1 MAYKHPTTT
10 MKKIFLT
17 LAFMAIATSIFA
29 YSSYRSPGDEIGEA
43 IIGWAITIMAI
54 LNIVLFSKI
63 WTMTKDVHQLKE
75 QLCPNG
81 HYEYQL
87 RQKIVEL
94 KHMGKSDEAKKM
106 LDEHL
111 KNEVFVQLLVNSK
124 SVNPTKKKVEECF
137 RKYEKYYRYLNFE
150 MPDEIKKI
158 DVEKVKEEYSSLWM

>member
-1 MAYKHPTTT
+1 
-10 MKKIFLT
+10 MKKTFLT
-17 LAFMAIATSIFA
+17 LAFMAIATSVFA
-29 YSSYRSPGDEIGEA
+29 YSSYRNPGDEIGQG
-43 IIGWAITIMAI
+43 IIGWTIVIMGI

-63 WTMTKDVHQLKE
+63 WTMTNDVHQLKE
-75 QLCPNG
+75 KLVLDKFS
-81 HYEYQL
+81 EYQL
-87 RQKIVEL
+87 RQKMVEL
-94 KHMGKSDEAKKM
+94 KHMGKADEAKKM

-124 SVNPTKKKVEECF
+124 PVNSTKKKVEECF